1 MSFTPSEGRIH
12 LYKKQ
17 MDSPASFQLLWA
29 DLQALAD
36 AGFLDKKLTQLDPRH
51 VSAAVPFSGT
61 DVSIPPNPGMM
72 PRVSSGNPS

>member
-17 MDSPASFQLLWA
+17 MNSPASFQLLWA

-51 VSAAVPFSGT
+51 ISYRYKATELWQHFCFQA
-61 DVSIPPNPGMM
+61 
-72 PRVSSGNPS
+72 